1 MVKNAPY
8 RGLFNQLKYIMAQQ
22 APHMSTRV
30 LARIIRGPRNAY
42 FRWSIQRA
50 LSSIDHVLASYPK
63 SGRTWLRY
71 ILSYYFVLA
80 FGLDCS
86 VDLHQMFSV
95 LPNLDWDADQGL
107 PAFVSGPAIG
117 FVPLLAVTHERPG
130 LFRHH
135 DVPAIYMTRDVRDV
149 LVSAYFHATRH
160 KCDFQGDIDAFVR
173 DRNRGLHQV
182 AKHYNSWAS
191 YLSKVPHRVISYE
204 SLSSDPQT
212 TVSSAIEFLNLEP
225 STPLITQAIAA
236 AEIGKMRSMEVEAGL
251 PGHRYDR
258 SDPDALRVRRGLV
271 GGYGDYLSV
280 RTCLWIHEEWSKA
293 ITPEARDLLGASLEA
308 R

>member
-1 MVKNAPY
+1 
-8 RGLFNQLKYIMAQQ
+8 MAQQ
-22 APHMSTRV
+22 APPMSTRV
-30 LARIIRGPRNAY
+30 LARIIRGPRDAY

-86 VDLHQMFSV
+86 VDLHQMFSL

-107 PAFVSGPAIG
+107 PAFVGGPAIG
-117 FVPLLAVTHERPG
+117 FVPLLAATHERPR

-149 LVSAYFHATRH
+149 LVSSYFHATRH

-173 DRNRGLHQV
+173 DRSRGLHQV

-212 TVSSAIEFLNLEP
+212 TVSNALAFLNLEP
-225 STPLITQAIAA
+225 STPLIAQAVAA
-236 AEIGKMRSMEVEAGL
+236 AEIGKMRSMEVAAGL

-258 SDPDALRVRRGLV
+258 SDPEALRVRRGLV